1 MRTVEEIKREI
12 IAKIN
17 WEFPDW
23 NNIARLVEEAAFSE
37 DNDECEGYIVDEE
50 FKRLRA
56 IARGAKHEI

>member
-1 MRTVEEIKREI
+1 MRTVEEIKKEI

-23 NNIARLVEEAAFSE
+23 NNIARLVDEVILSE
-37 DNDECEGYIVDEE
+37 DNECEGYIVDEE

>member
-1 MRTVEEIKREI
+1 VRTVEEIKKEI

-23 NNIARLVEEAAFSE
+23 NNIARLVDEVILSE
-37 DNDECEGYIVDEE
+37 DNECEGYIVDEE

>member
-1 MRTVEEIKREI
+1 MRTVEEIKKEI

-17 WEFPDW
+17 WEFPEW
-23 NNIARLVEEAAFSE
+23 NNIARLAREAAFSE
-37 DNDECEGYIVDEE
+37 DNECEGYIMDEE